1 MFCMRVKMANT
12 TKLTFFS
19 VPLLKYFG
27 SINHPVLIF
36 LFFLGEG
43 GYSER
48 VNTFE
53 KASSSLVLGIYARIV
68 QNQ

>member
-27 SINHPVLIF
+27 SINHPVLIC